1 MSPHATET
9 HAADTHAAG
18 APVVH
23 EDPRHPLYL
32 GNWKRSS
39 KEDVQHFVHDDFDE
53 PHRKRQKAILAK
65 HPEVRDLY
73 GNEPLT
79 AVIGL
84 AVTVVQFAV
93 AYAVGCVWKDMHWAA
108 IVAIAYAVGGTIS
121 ALFGVIIHEAGH
133 NLVFKRPL
141 LNRLTGMMV
150 NTPMVVPI
158 SQSFRRYHLEHHQ
171 FQGVEGMDPDLPLD
185 SEIKLIHNNP
195 LLKTLWVFC
204 YSVMYVARGA
214 AMKKKPQRWELI
226 NLWAMLMVDVLIVK
240 FWSVR
245 SLAYLAVSVF
255 FGYGMHP
262 GAAHFIQEHY
272 IFRDGQETYSYYGS
286 GNIFYLNIGLHNE
299 HHDFPQ
305 IPWTRIWK
313 LRRIA
318 TEFYDPLFAHTSWVY
333 VIYKFIASPML
344 GPQSRL
350 VRMYKAHLSGRKEYR
365 VPLDDDAASAK
376 KKPLLSASGRKNV
389 KSKMH

>member
-1 MSPHATET
+1 MRN
-9 HAADTHAAG
+9 
-18 APVVH
+18 
-23 EDPRHPLYL
+23 DPRHPLYL
-32 GNWKRSS
+32 GKWKRPA
-39 KEDVQHFVHDDFDE
+39 KTDTRHFIRDNLDE
-53 PHRKRQKAILAK
+53 PHRKRQKAILAA
-65 HPEVRDLY
+65 HPEVRELY

-79 AVIGL
+79 AAIG
-84 AVTVVQFAV
+84 AVATVVQLAA
-93 AYAVGCVWKDMHWAA
+93 AYLVGCVWRDLHWS
-108 IVAIAYAVGGTIS
+108 VVLAIAYFLGGTVS
-121 ALFGVIIHEAGH
+121 ALYGVIIHEAGH

-141 LNRLTGMMV
+141 FNRLTGLMV
-150 NTPMVVPI
+150 NIPMAVPI

-185 SEIKLIHNNP
+185 SEITLIHNNP

-204 YSVMYVARGA
+204 YSAMYVIRGA
-214 AMKKKPQRWELI
+214 VMKKKPQRWELL
-226 NLWAMLMVDVLIVK
+226 NLALIICVDVLIVRYM
-240 FWSVR
+240 SIR
-245 SLAYLAVSVF
+245 SLAYLGASVF

-272 IFRDGQETYSYYGS
+272 VFRDGQETYSYYGS

-318 TEFYDPLFAHTSWVY
+318 TEFYDPLYAHTSWIR
-333 VIYKFIASPML
+333 VIIRFITSPML

-350 VRMYKAHLSGRKEYR
+350 VRFKKDHTAGRKEYK
-365 VPLDDDAASAK
+365 VPTAAEWK
-376 KKPLLSASGRKNV
+376 RTTASRLKASTGATTIATG
-389 KSKMH
+389 KSE

>member
-1 MSPHATET
+1 MPPHTT
-9 HAADTHAAG
+9 TDTVGQAVQVARD
-18 APVVH
+18 
-23 EDPRHPLYL
+23 DPRHPLYL
-32 GNWKRSS
+32 GTWKRPA
-39 KEDVQHFVHDDFDE
+39 KADMQDFVYDDLEE

-65 HPEVRDLY
+65 HPEVRQLY

-79 AVIGL
+79 AVIGVMAT
-84 AVTVVQFAV
+84 AVQLGA
-93 AYAVGCVWKDMHWAA
+93 AYLIGCVWTDMHWAGV
-108 IVAIAYAVGGTIS
+108 VAIAYLLGGTIS
-121 ALFGVIIHEAGH
+121 ALYGVIIHEAGH

-141 LNRLTGMMV
+141 YNRLTGLMV
-150 NTPMVVPI
+150 NLPMVVPI

-185 SEIKLIHNNP
+185 AEIKYIHNNP

-204 YSVMYVARGA
+204 YSAMYVLRGL
-214 AMKKKPQRWELI
+214 AMKKQPQRWELI
-226 NLWAMLMVDVLIVK
+226 NWAFIVCVDMLIARYM
-240 FWSVR
+240 SVR

-305 IPWTRIWK
+305 IPWTRIYK

-318 TEFYDPLFAHTSWVY
+318 TEFYDPLYAHTSWFG
-333 VIYKFIASPML
+333 VIVRFIVSPMQ
-344 GPQSRL
+344 GPQARL
-350 VRMYKAHLSGRKEYR
+350 ARMYKAHLSGRRDYK
-365 VPLDDDAASAK
+365 VPDDSEGSSSASYWAK
-376 KKPLLSASGRKNV
+376 KRRDSAMVR
-389 KSKMH
+389 

>member
-1 MSPHATET
+1 MPPHTT
-9 HAADTHAAG
+9 DTTASAH
-18 APVVH
+18 VTTTRRD
-23 EDPRHPLYL
+23 DPRHPLYL
-32 GNWKRSS
+32 GTWKQQP
-39 KEDVQHFVHDDFDE
+39 KPDVKGFIHDNLEE

-65 HPEVRDLY
+65 HPEIRQLY

-79 AVIGL
+79 AVIG
-84 AVTVVQFAV
+84 AAAAIVQLAV
-93 AYAVGCVWKDMHWAA
+93 AYGIGCVWTDMHWAA
-108 IVAIAYAVGGTIS
+108 VLAIAYLVGGTIS
-121 ALFGVIIHEAGH
+121 ALYGVIIHEAGH
-133 NLVFKRPL
+133 NLVFKRPFY
-141 LNRLTGMMV
+141 NRLTGLMV
-150 NTPMVVPI
+150 NVPMVVPI

-185 SEIKLIHNNP
+185 TEIDLIHSNP

-204 YSVMYVARGA
+204 YSAMYIVRGA
-214 AMKKKPQRWELI
+214 ALKKQPQRWELV
-226 NLWAMLMVDVLIVK
+226 NWAFIVSVDLLTIRYM
-240 FWSVR
+240 SVR

-272 IFRDGQETYSYYGS
+272 VFRDGQETYSYYGS
-286 GNIFYLNIGLHNE
+286 GNVFYLNIGLHNE

-318 TEFYDPLFAHTSWVY
+318 TEFYDPLYAHTSWIG
-333 VIYKFIASPML
+333 VIVRFITSPML

-350 VRMYKAHLSGRKEYR
+350 VRSYDAHKVGRNTYKVPSSSSLAAKPIESAFPGAVGLKKQRRDSGI
-365 VPLDDDAASAK
+365 
-376 KKPLLSASGRKNV
+376 
-389 KSKMH
+389 

>member
-1 MSPHATET
+1 MPPHTTDIPTST
-9 HAADTHAAG
+9 HVAYRD
-18 APVVH
+18 
-23 EDPRHPLYL
+23 DPRHPLYL
-32 GNWKRSS
+32 GTWK
-39 KEDVQHFVHDDFDE
+39 QHPKPDTRDFVHDNLEE

-65 HPEVRDLY
+65 HPEVRQLY

-79 AVIGL
+79 AVIGAAATL
-84 AVTVVQFAV
+84 VQLSA
-93 AYAVGCVWKDMHWAA
+93 AYAIGCVWTDMHWTA
-108 IVAIAYAVGGTIS
+108 VLAIAYLLGGTIS
-121 ALFGVIIHEAGH
+121 ALYGVIIHEAGH

-141 LNRLTGMMV
+141 FNRLTGLMV
-150 NTPMVVPI
+150 NLPMVVPI

-185 SEIKLIHNNP
+185 AEIDLIHNNP

-204 YSVMYVARGA
+204 YSAMYVVRGLA
-214 AMKKKPQRWELI
+214 LKKQPQRWELI
-226 NLWAMLMVDVLIVK
+226 NWAFIVSVDILIARYM
-240 FWSVR
+240 SVR

-286 GNIFYLNIGLHNE
+286 GNILYLNIGLHNE

-318 TEFYDPLFAHTSWVY
+318 TEFYDPLFAHTSWIN
-333 VIYKFIASPML
+333 VILHFIASPML
-344 GPQSRL
+344 GPQARL
-350 VRMYKAHLSGRKEYR
+350 VRSYESHKTGRTEYKAPVSAPSVARSVPAKTTITNASLGLKKRRDSG
-365 VPLDDDAASAK
+365 V
-376 KKPLLSASGRKNV
+376 
-389 KSKMH
+389 

>member
-1 MSPHATET
+1 MPPRNPEATTAEISR
-9 HAADTHAAG
+9 D
-18 APVVH
+18 
-23 EDPRHPLYL
+23 DPRHPLYL
-32 GNWKRSS
+32 GNWKRPT
-39 KEDVQHFVHDDFDE
+39 KVGVEDFIHDDFDE

-65 HPEVRDLY
+65 HPEVRELY

-79 AVIGL
+79 AVIGAAAAGTQLLL
-84 AVTVVQFAV
+84 A
-93 AYAVGCVWKDMHWAA
+93 YMVGCVWTDLHWS
-108 IVAIAYAVGGTIS
+108 VVLAIAYLLGGTVS
-121 ALFGVIIHEAGH
+121 ALYGVIIHEAGH
-133 NLVFKRPL
+133 NLVFKNPL
-141 LNRLTGMMV
+141 YNRLTGLMV
-150 NTPMVVPI
+150 NLPMVVPI

-185 SEIKLIHNNP
+185 SEIHLIHNNP

-204 YSVMYVARGA
+204 YSVMYVVRGL
-214 AMKKKPQRWELI
+214 AMDKRPQRWELI
-226 NLWAMLMVDVLIVK
+226 NWAFIICVDILIARY
-240 FWSVR
+240 FSVR

-286 GNIFYLNIGLHNE
+286 GNILYLNIGLHNE

-318 TEFYDPLFAHTSWVY
+318 TEFYDPLYAHTSWVA
-333 VIYKFIASPML
+333 VVVRFITSPML

-350 VRMYKAHLSGRKEYR
+350 VRTYKSHSSGRREYR
-365 VPLDDDAASAK
+365 VPVNAPAAKGSGAK
-376 KKPLLSASGRKNV
+376 RRAK
-389 KSKMH
+389 